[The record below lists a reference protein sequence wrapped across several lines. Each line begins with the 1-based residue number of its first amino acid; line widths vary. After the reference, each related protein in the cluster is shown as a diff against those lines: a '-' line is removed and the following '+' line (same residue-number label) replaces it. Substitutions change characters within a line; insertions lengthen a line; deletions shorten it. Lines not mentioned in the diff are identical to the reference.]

1 MEEVRLWK
9 EEYRIG
15 DGEIDAQHRELFRRV
30 EALLAV
36 AMTGDETANQ
46 RECLELLDF
55 LVSYTVRHFEAEEAL
70 QKRQGY
76 VSYDLHAR
84 IHRDFKNTV
93 LAYQEK
99 VKKDFSKET
108 LKKLLGTLMT
118 WLTVHVCGCDRK
130 IVRNLPI
137 APEISFD
144 GADDLIRR
152 VTVQLLTDT
161 YGIQINCTR
170 TSVYKGYVEGK
181 IFVRIIIGGEK
192 NYVFLFGFSDE
203 MAQTLYRKVSGM
215 GIRNTSWPN
224 AIEKSALIELGD
236 ILASQAVSYINQKR
250 YTGLQWKGDL
260 FLKEYSDPCIDI
272 SKSILLDFETDCGR
286 LEILH
291 CLAGKA

>member
-15 DGEIDAQHRELFRRV
+15 DEEIDAQHRELFRRV

-36 AMTGDETANQ
+36 AMTGDETANK
-46 RECLELLDF
+46 RECLVLLDF

-70 QKRQGY
+70 QRERGY
-76 VSYDLHAR
+76 VGYDQHVR
-84 IHRDFKNTV
+84 IHRDFKNTI

-99 VKKDFSKET
+99 VQKDFSKET

-118 WLTVHVCGCDRK
+118 WLTVHICDCDRK
-130 IVRNLPI
+130 IVKNRPI
-137 APEISFD
+137 ALEMSFD

-161 YGIQINCTR
+161 YGIQVNCTR
-170 TSVYKGYVEGK
+170 TSFYKGYVEGK
-181 IFVRIIIGGEK
+181 IFVRIIISGEK

-203 MAQTLYRKVSGM
+203 MARALYRKISGM
-215 GIRNTSWPN
+215 EIRNTEWPN
-224 AIEKSALIELGD
+224 AIEMSALIELGD
-236 ILASQAVSYINQKR
+236 ILASQALSYLNR
-250 YTGLQWKGDL
+250 ESYTGFQWRGDI
-260 FLKEYSDPCIDI
+260 FLKEYSDPRIDI

-291 CLAGKA
+291 CLAGQE